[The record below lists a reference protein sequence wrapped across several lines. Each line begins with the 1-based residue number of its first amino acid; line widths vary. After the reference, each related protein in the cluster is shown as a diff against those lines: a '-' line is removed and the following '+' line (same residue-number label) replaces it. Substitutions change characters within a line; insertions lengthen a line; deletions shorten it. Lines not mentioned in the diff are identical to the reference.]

1 MSRRKSYWQSHF
13 VLIIVSFLVLVP
25 LYWVIK
31 TSLTGENLFQYP
43 PSLIPEDPNI
53 FYYVD
58 VYYWIPFMRFFSN
71 SVIVSAIVVA
81 SNIVIN
87 AMAGF
92 ALGYRFPGKRL
103 VIMTYLSCMMI
114 PFQATI
120 IPAFLI
126 TRNLGLLNSHLGLAL
141 PLMSTIINIFVFKAA
156 FDAVPRSLHDA
167 ARIDGMPDWKM
178 LFRVYLPLGK
188 AAIATNVILT
198 FVWSWN
204 NFIWPLIIIQDREM
218 QTLPLGLAQFLSYF
232 EDTSGQMYAFVI
244 MVIAPIIVVFLMN
257 QRSFVSGMLKGAVKG

>member
-1 MSRRKSYWQSHF
+1 MSRRRSYWQAHA
-13 VLIIVSFLVLVP
+13 VLIVVSLLVLVP
-25 LYWVIK
+25 LYWVVK
-31 TSLTGENLFQYP
+31 TSLTGENLFRYP
-43 PSLIPEDPNI
+43 PSLIPRDPNI

-92 ALGYRFPGKRL
+92 ALGYRFPGKKL
-103 VIMTYLSCMMI
+103 IILTYLSCMMI

-156 FDAVPRSLHDA
+156 FDAVPRSLA
-167 ARIDGMPDWKM
+167 
-178 LFRVYLPLGK
+178 
-188 AAIATNVILT
+188 
-198 FVWSWN
+198 
-204 NFIWPLIIIQDREM
+204 
-218 QTLPLGLAQFLSYF
+218 
-232 EDTSGQMYAFVI
+232 
-244 MVIAPIIVVFLMN
+244 
-257 QRSFVSGMLKGAVKG
+257 